1 MLTITKDITAP
12 SYTSIDWK
20 KIREDF
26 PILKREVNGKPLV
39 YLDNAASSQKP
50 QLIIDAIS
58 HYYSYYNANIH
69 RGVHT
74 LSQEGTAAFEASR
87 NIVKEL
93 LNATKAEEVIFTK
106 GTTNSINLLAY
117 SWGRKN
123 IKEGDEII
131 ISTMEHHSNIVPW
144 QILCEEKKAILKIIP
159 INEKGELIW
168 EEFLKLLSDKT
179 KLISVVHISN
189 ALGTINPVEKII
201 KEAHQRNILVH
212 IDGAQAAPHLVIDV
226 QALDCD
232 FYSFSGHK
240 MCAPTGIGILYG
252 KEKWLEEMPPF
263 EGGGEMIKTVTFE
276 KTTYNDLP
284 FKFEA
289 GTPNIEGAI
298 VLGEAIK
305 YLNEIGIESI
315 AKRENELLQKSTE
328 ALSHIDGIRFIGTAE
343 NKSSVVSFLANNI
356 HPYDMGMI
364 LDKMGVAV
372 RTGHHCAQPLMDF
385 YRIPG
390 TVRASFSFYNNENDI
405 DRLIEGVNKS
415 IKMLS

>member
-1 MLTITKDITAP
+1 MVNSTKEIISP

-26 PILKREVNGKPLV
+26 PILKREVNNQPLV
-39 YLDNAASSQKP
+39 YLDNAATSQKP
-50 QLIIDAIS
+50 QLVINAIA
-58 HYYSYYNANIH
+58 HYYSYYNANVH

-74 LSQEGTAAFEASR
+74 LSQEGTNAFEASR
-87 NIVKEL
+87 NTIKEFI
-93 LNATKAEEVIFTK
+93 NASKTEEVIFTK

-117 SWGRKN
+117 SWGRKFV
-123 IKEGDEII
+123 KEGDEIM
-131 ISTMEHHSNIVPW
+131 ISAMEHHSNIVPW
-144 QILCEEKKAILKIIP
+144 QILCEEKKALLKVIP

-168 EEFLKLLSDKT
+168 EEFLRLLSDKT

-189 ALGTINPVEKII
+189 ALGTINPVKAII
-201 KEAHQRNILVH
+201 EEAHRRNIWVH
-212 IDGAQAAPHLVIDV
+212 IDGAQAAPHLQIDV
-226 QALDCD
+226 QELDCD

-240 MCAPTGIGILYG
+240 MCGPTGTGIFYG

-263 EGGGEMIKTVTFE
+263 EGGGEMIKTVSFE

-289 GTPNIEGAI
+289 GTPHIEGAI
-298 VLGEAIK
+298 VLAEAIR
-305 YLNEIGIESI
+305 YLQSIGLSNIST
-315 AKRENELLQKSTE
+315 RENELVHQTTTRLKE
-328 ALSHIDGIRFIGTAE
+328 MDGIRFIGTAIH
-343 NKSSVVSFLANNI
+343 KSSVVSFLVNNI

-364 LDKMGVAV
+364 LDKMGIAV
-372 RTGHHCAQPLMDF
+372 RTGHHCTQPLMDF

-405 DRLIEGVNKS
+405 DRLMEGVKKS
-415 IKMLS
+415 IQMLS